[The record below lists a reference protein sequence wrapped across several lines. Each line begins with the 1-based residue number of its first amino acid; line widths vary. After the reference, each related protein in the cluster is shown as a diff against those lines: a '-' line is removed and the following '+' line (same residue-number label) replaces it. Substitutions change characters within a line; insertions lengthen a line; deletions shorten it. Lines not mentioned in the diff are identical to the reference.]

1 MSRRFDART
10 VLISGGARGM
20 GASHAA
26 GFLEEGANVV
36 IGDVRDDEGGE
47 LVSKLGE
54 RARYVHLDVS
64 DPDQW
69 TDAVAVAE
77 ATFGPVSVLVNNAG
91 FGGRD
96 TLVDTSPDEWRRV
109 LSVNLDGSF
118 YGIRA
123 TVPSMRRFGGGAIVN
138 TSSYAGLAGTPLNGS
153 YAASKFAL
161 RGLTRTAAFELA
173 ADNIRVNSI
182 HPGYIQTPLI
192 AGVSPEAV
200 GLQKKLAMPRFG
212 QPEEVTKMVLFVC
225 SDDASYSTGA
235 EFVVDGGWS
244 AGSPIPVRGSEPLG
258 SL

>member
-1 MSRRFDART
+1 MTGRFESRT

-26 GFLEEGANVV
+26 GFVAEGANVV
-36 IGDVRDDEGGE
+36 IGDVRDEEGQALADE
-47 LVSKLGE
+47 LGD
-54 RARYVHLDVS
+54 RVMYVHLDVS

-69 TDAVAVAE
+69 SRAVTAAE
-77 ATFGPVSVLVNNAG
+77 STYGAISVLVNNAG

-96 TLVDTSPDEWRRV
+96 TLVDTTPEDWRRV

-123 TVPSMRRFGGGAIVN
+123 TVPSMRAYGGGAIVN
-138 TSSYAGLAGTPLNGS
+138 TSSYAGLRGTPLNGS
-153 YAASKFAL
+153 YATSKFAL
-161 RGLTRTAAFELA
+161 RGLTKTAAFELA
-173 ADNIRVNSI
+173 PDNIRVNSV
-182 HPGYIQTPLI
+182 HPGYVQTPLLD
-192 AGVSPEAV
+192 GQTPETM
-200 GLQKKLAMPRFG
+200 GLRWKLAMPRFG

-244 AGSPIPVRGSEPLG
+244 AGSPIPVRSGEPINR
-258 SL
+258 